1 METRPM
7 ARRFEVYGQRGSA
20 ILLEPFEPGGR
31 IRLCLDE
38 AGDGFVAGEQIVE
51 TASPGRQELYERE
64 LAAFVATLR
73 NAQEPDRPLEHELLV
88 QETLLRATGG
98 IPGN

>member
-1 METRPM
+1 M
-7 ARRFEVYGQRGSA
+7 ARRFELYGVRGSA

-31 IRLCLDE
+31 IRLCLE
-38 AGDGFVAGEQIVE
+38 QARDGFAGGEQLVE
-51 TASPGRQELYERE
+51 TGSPTRQELYERE
-64 LAAFVATLR
+64 LVAFVATLR
-73 NAQEPDRPLEHELLV
+73 NEQPPDRSIDHEVLV